1 MLTGHSQGVSSGETV
16 SERVLL
22 EVTTEAK
29 AVRPV
34 GSGLDRPTG
43 EAENRESHVR
53 KGRKAGLGTS

>member
-1 MLTGHSQGVSSGETV
+1 MSSGETV

-29 AVRPV
+29 AVRPI

-43 EAENRESHVR
+43 EAENRESHMR
-53 KGRKAGLGTS
+53 KGRRAGPGTS